1 MQYRILGRT
10 GLKVSLLG
18 FGTGGPRKFGQDSD
32 VTFEQQKALVHHC
45 LDCGINLFD
54 TAQGYGDSE
63 LLLARTL
70 EGVPRDDYVLSSKWN
85 HTEWKSPSGS
95 GDPDGPIWENPE
107 KLAEGVESGLQ
118 RLGTDYLDIFHLH
131 GVLPHHSAVVADRF
145 GPIITRLKEQGKIRF
160 LSLSERFISD
170 PKHEGCVAGMKQ
182 NPELWDV
189 IMLKYGILNQWA
201 TREALP
207 LAQET
212 GAGVRN
218 MAAVRI
224 KLPDPAK
231 LEALI
236 TDWKQREL
244 IDRDSV
250 PDKKPLDWLIHDG
263 VTSVVDAAYKFGA
276 DHPAVATLLTG
287 TANIEHLKQNI
298 AAMERPQLP
307 ENDKQRIIQLFSHIA
322 EYA

>member
-1 MQYRILGRT
+1 MQYRTLGRT

-32 VTFEQQKALVHHC
+32 VTFEQQKSLVHHC
-45 LDCGINLFD
+45 LDQGINLFD

-63 LLLARTL
+63 LLLGRTL
-70 EGVPRDDYVLSSKWN
+70 EGVARERYVLSSKWD
-85 HTEWKSPSGS
+85 HTEWKSPSGT
-95 GDPDGPIWENPE
+95 GKPDGPIWEDPE
-107 KLAEGVESGLQ
+107 KVAEGVESSLQ
-118 RLGTDYLDIFHLH
+118 RLATDHLDIFHVH
-131 GVLPHHSAVVADRF
+131 GVLPEHSAVVADRF
-145 GPIITRLKEQGKIRF
+145 GPVITRLKEQGKIRF

-170 PKHEGCVAGMKQ
+170 PKHEGCVAGMRRD
-182 NPELWDV
+182 PELWDI

-201 TREALP
+201 AREALP
-207 LAQET
+207 LAQAT
-212 GAGVRN
+212 DVGVMN

-224 KLPDPAK
+224 KLPDPVK

-236 TDWKQREL
+236 ADWKQREL

-250 PDKKPLDWLIHDG
+250 PDRNPLDWLIHDG
-263 VTSVVDAAYKFGA
+263 VTSVVDAAYRFGA

-287 TANIEHLKQNI
+287 TVNLEHLKQNI
-298 AAMERPQLP
+298 AAMEQPQLP
-307 ENDKQRIIQLFSHIA
+307 ESDKQKIIQLFGDIA

>member
-1 MQYRILGRT
+1 MQFRTLGRT
-10 GLKVSLLG
+10 GLRVSLLG
-18 FGTGGPRKFGQDSD
+18 FGTGGPRNFGQDSD
-32 VTFEQQKALVHHC
+32 ITFEQQKALVHHC

-70 EGVPRDDYVLSSKWN
+70 EGIRREQYVLSSKWS
-85 HTEWKSPSGS
+85 HTEWKSPSGT
-95 GDPDGPIWENPE
+95 GKPDGPIWEDPE
-107 KLAEGVESGLQ
+107 KVAEGVESSLQ
-118 RLGTDYLDIFHLH
+118 RLSTDHIDIFHLH
-131 GVLPHHSAVVADRF
+131 GVLPDQSAIVADRF
-145 GPIITRLKEQGKIRF
+145 GPVIQRLKEQGKIRF

-170 PKHEGCVAGMKQ
+170 PKHEGCVTGMKRD
-182 NPELWDV
+182 PELWDV

-201 TREALP
+201 SREALP

-212 GAGVRN
+212 GTGVMN

-224 KLPDPAK
+224 KLPDPEK

-236 TDWKQREL
+236 ADWKQREL
-244 IDRDSV
+244 IDRDKV
-250 PDKKPLDWLIHDG
+250 PDKRPLDWLIHDE

-287 TANIEHLKQNI
+287 TVNIEHLKQNI
-298 AAMERPQLP
+298 AAIERPQLLDS
-307 ENDKQRIIQLFSHIA
+307 DKQRIIQLFSHIA